1 MIISLLI
8 VLTMGRVGKTK
19 RKGFDGKRPAEISR
33 ESANVSDL
41 TQASSYVSSDQREV
55 TRPLATTPESGMSS
69 TLKEIR
75 NVSAEKLRHSL
86 FAKHDN
92 DAHLTRS
99 KSRYL
104 GLTKLTK
111 EEPAHGL
118 KIQDFSLLNQTLYDG
133 AVCKACCLK
142 RSKLQLFQKMTK
154 EQDSQNL

>member
-1 MIISLLI
+1 
-8 VLTMGRVGKTK
+8 MGRVVKKK
-19 RKGFDGKRPAEISR
+19 RKGFHGMRPAELSR

-41 TQASSYVSSDQREV
+41 TQASSSVSSDQREV

-99 KSRYL
+99 KSSYF
-104 GLTKLTK
+104 GLTKLTIRRASSWPK
-111 EEPAHGL
+111 DSRLFPSE
-118 KIQDFSLLNQTLYDG
+118 SNTL
-133 AVCKACCLK
+133 
-142 RSKLQLFQKMTK
+142 
-154 EQDSQNL
+154 